1 VNPRHVYRVPL
12 VHMLL
17 QREEKKKNA
26 DSVNIEEHGSGV

>member
-1 VNPRHVYRVPL
+1 
-12 VHMLL
+12 MLL